1 MNKVLHSKLRA
12 SKQSSS
18 LNDLEHFPLITV
30 AITCFN
36 AQSTIERAIDSG
48 LNQTWPNIEMLV
60 VDDGSID
67 KSMDILISKAAADK
81 RIRVIKHSTN
91 RGCAEARNTLIKN
104 AQGEFIAFFDDD
116 DVSLSSRLQLQ
127 FDRITSYEE
136 DKDVHLIACYAS
148 GQRTYSNGY
157 VFPFRAVGSDGG
169 PPAGLAMV
177 DYLLFNKRQANMFY
191 GAGAPTCSLMARTD
205 VFRNLGGFDVLMRR
219 QEDVDFA
226 VRLGFQGG
234 HFIGIAESVLNQYA
248 TVSNEKTA
256 LIEFE
261 STLRLLDKNIDYLN
275 ASGNY
280 RYMRLWSEMRYRH
293 FSGRDGFA
301 LLLLLRLLIM
311 HPLRTIQHFLR
322 SAIRRFWHEQR
333 MKGIG

>member
-1 MNKVLHSKLRA
+1 MKKVSHSKL
-12 SKQSSS
+12 SSS
-18 LNDLEHFPLITV
+18 ERFPLITV
-30 AITCFN
+30 AITCYN

-48 LNQTWPNIEMLV
+48 LNQTWPNLELLV
-60 VDDGSID
+60 VDDGSVD
-67 KSMDILISKAAADK
+67 NSMDVLNCKSALDG
-81 RIRVIKHSTN
+81 RIRVIKHSIN
-91 RGCAEARNTLIKN
+91 RGCAAARNTLIDA

-116 DVSLSSRLQLQ
+116 DASLPNRLQLQ
-127 FDRITSYEE
+127 YDRIISYEQE
-136 DKDVHLIACYAS
+136 NDVHLVACYAS
-148 GQRTYSNGY
+148 GQRTYPNGY
-157 VFPFRAVGSDGG
+157 IFPLHAVGSNGA
-169 PPAGLAMV
+169 PPVGLAMV
-177 DYLLFNKRQANMFY
+177 DYLLFNKRQTNIFY
-191 GAGAPTCSLMARTD
+191 GAGAPTCSLMARRN

-293 FSGRDGFA
+293 FSRRDGCA
-301 LLLLLRLLIM
+301 LLLLVRLLTRY
-311 HPLRTIQHFLR
+311 PLRTTQHFLR
-322 SAIRRFWHEQR
+322 SAIHRFFHEQR
-333 MKGIG
+333 MKAII